1 MSEDYVIEWDKNFA
15 DDLNVVA
22 SVFYRTTQPYGPLFS
37 LNFRRNL
44 KSLKTKMKTN
54 MGCRTSWIV
63 VVAIS
68 EITSWH
74 RHFYKFYAAKDL
86 FTSLTGKVKMK
97 KANWLILLQIAFMNS
112 QKPDGL

>member
-1 MSEDYVIEWDKNFA
+1 MSFQAFGKDIDVMSEDYVIEWDKDFA

-22 SVFYRTTQPYGPLFS
+22 SVFYSTPQPYGPLFS

-54 MGCRTSWIV
+54 MDCRTFSIA

-68 EITSWH
+68 GIVTWR
-74 RHFYKFYAAKDL
+74 RHFYRFYAVKD
-86 FTSLTGKVKMK
+86 
-97 KANWLILLQIAFMNS
+97 
-112 QKPDGL
+112 

>member
-1 MSEDYVIEWDKNFA
+1 MSENYVIEWDKNFA

-22 SVFYRTTQPYGPLFS
+22 NVFYRTTQPYGPLFS

-63 VVAIS
+63 AVAIS

-97 KANWLILLQIAFMNS
+97 KANWLILPQIAFMNS
-112 QKPDGL
+112 QKPDGF

>member
-22 SVFYRTTQPYGPLFS
+22 NVFLSHNPTLWPTIFSQLSTQPEIFEDEDEDEYGLQDV
-37 LNFRRNL
+37 
-44 KSLKTKMKTN
+44 
-54 MGCRTSWIV
+54 WIV
-63 VVAIS
+63 AVAIS

-97 KANWLILLQIAFMNS
+97 KANWLILPQIAFMNS
-112 QKPDGL
+112 QKPDEF